1 MQTTKNRH
9 LVLAGRRIMAR
20 TEAGIQAALVDAP
33 ASHPLGP
40 PTLAGTL
47 LTVDIMLQQPTRVT
61 RMIMDLTLQRFIAD
75 RVFASAGGVSGG
87 AVVYDQATMNE
98 LYAAR
103 DVERVSPGGEFPLL
117 TGVQLVPKVA
127 SVEKWGGKV
136 FITDEARDRNNAVL
150 FMRLMRQV
158 ANTIVRKIN
167 ARAIAEL
174 NSAISTFNQTFIG
187 RNWQTVI
194 TAGVNASTAS
204 NYPLRDFAQADQ
216 IAEQDELGVVYD
228 LVLLNPQEYAQLVTI
243 YGAQNLSQFLQFI
256 NKQLYVSNRV
266 PAGTA
271 YFVQEGQVGEMRIEK
286 PLGTET
292 WREPETERTWSQ
304 TSVRPVMYVTNPFS
318 VLQATGLAG

>member
-1 MQTTKNRH
+1 MQTKNRH
-9 LVLAGRRIMAR
+9 LVLAGRRVMAR
-20 TEAGIQAALVDAP
+20 TEAAIQAATVDAP

-40 PTLAGTL
+40 PTVSGTL
-47 LTVDIMLQQPTRVT
+47 LTVDVMLNQPTRVT

-75 RVFASAGGVSGG
+75 RVFASAGGVTGG
-87 AVVYDQATMNE
+87 AVVYDQATINE

-103 DVERVSPGGEFPLL
+103 DVERVSPGAEFPLL

-136 FITDEARDRNNAVL
+136 FITDEARDRNNTVL

-174 NSAISTFNQTFIG
+174 NSAISSFSQTFVG
-187 RNWQTVI
+187 RNWQTVV
-194 TAGVNASTAS
+194 TAGTNASTAS
-204 NYPLRDFAQADQ
+204 NYPLRDFAQADM
-216 IAEQDELGVVYD
+216 IAEQDELGVIYD

-243 YGAQNLSQFLQFI
+243 YGAQNLASFLQFI
-256 NKQLYVSNRV
+256 NKQIYVSNRV